1 MDRLPILLLIA
12 LAVGAALGAVVHR
25 RAIAEEKVHG
35 GLPALVTHYLG
46 AAVFSSA
53 LPAVLLTVFSGL
65 GVLTAVVVGFSCFLV
80 ALLLLLAHAAVEQK
94 PRAAAQLQE
103 DEGWTAE
110 KARSSG
116 L

>member
-12 LAVGAALGAVVHR
+12 LAIGAALGAVVHR
-25 RAIAEEKVHG
+25 RAVADEKVHG
-35 GLPALVTHYLG
+35 GLPALILHYLG

-65 GVLTAVVVGFSCFLV
+65 GFLTAVAVGFSCFLI
-80 ALLLLLAHAAVEQK
+80 ALLLLMAHAAVELK
-94 PRAAAQLQE
+94 PRAAALLKE

-110 KARSSG
+110 KAKSSG